1 MNTIEPH
8 NKYNTF
14 NNPVIIQAQS
24 SAQKNNDDQSGDIE
38 STSGPFRSIKR
49 NRESASDN
57 KRMNADSRNKN
68 PALTDYNAAT

>member
-1 MNTIEPH
+1 MEPH

-14 NNPVIIQAQS
+14 NNPVVVMQAN
-24 SAQKNNDDQSGDIE
+24 SAPRNNEDQDGDLE

-57 KRMNADSRNKN
+57 KRLLDDSRNNKM
-68 PALTDYNAAT
+68 PALTDYHTANNQ